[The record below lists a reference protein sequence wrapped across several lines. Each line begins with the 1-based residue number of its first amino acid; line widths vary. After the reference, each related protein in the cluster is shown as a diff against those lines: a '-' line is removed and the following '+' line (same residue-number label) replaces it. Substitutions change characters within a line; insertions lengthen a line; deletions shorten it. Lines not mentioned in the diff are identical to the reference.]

1 MGLWSFLTYY
11 LQSDTHYSDTSVYPE
26 TSGNIDIDVGG
37 LNGTSELIG
46 SLTAVPRIDEVN
58 DYQVVANHS
67 SVSTCPFFGETTNKL
82 VVWAYQAP
90 VLLLLACNMVFL
102 IYIMTV
108 SITKY
113 PHHHTKSF
121 FSPFLFLRKK
131 KSLHFHFRWKAVI
144 HHSLFVVHF
153 ISTNNRLLWE
163 WCYCNFPQTKAKE
176 ARNFF

>member
-1 MGLWSFLTYY
+1 M
-11 LQSDTHYSDTSVYPE
+11 YPE

-113 PHHHTKSF
+113 PHYTICKAF
-121 FSPFLFLRKK
+121 FSSFLFTKK
-131 KSLHFHFRWKAVI
+131 RIFAFSLPMK
-144 HHSLFVVHF
+144 
-153 ISTNNRLLWE
+153 N
-163 WCYCNFPQTKAKE
+163 
-176 ARNFF
+176 

>member
-1 MGLWSFLTYY
+1 M
-11 LQSDTHYSDTSVYPE
+11 YSE
-26 TSGNIDIDVGG
+26 TSGSIDIDGGG

-46 SLTAVPRIDEVN
+46 SLTAVPRMDEVN

-113 PHHHTKSF
+113 LTSYRVLL
-121 FSPFLFLRKK
+121 LFLLTAKK
-131 KSLHFHFRWKAVI
+131 NLCIFTSDEKL
-144 HHSLFVVHF
+144 
-153 ISTNNRLLWE
+153 
-163 WCYCNFPQTKAKE
+163 
-176 ARNFF
+176 

>member
-1 MGLWSFLTYY
+1 MKGSLSFFISGLPLIIVGLWSFLTYY

-108 SITKY
+108 SITKN

-121 FSPFLFLRKK
+121 FSPFLFTKK
-131 KSLHFHFRWKAVI
+131 EIFAFSLPMKSCYPPLPFCSSFHF
-144 HHSLFVVHF
+144 
-153 ISTNNRLLWE
+153 N
-163 WCYCNFPQTKAKE
+163 
-176 ARNFF
+176 

>member
-1 MGLWSFLTYY
+1 MYYYTNVTIIRRDLSFFISGLPLIIVGLWSFLTYY

-113 PHHHTKSF
+113 PHHYTKSF
-121 FSPFLFLRKK
+121 FSPFLFTAKK
-131 KSLHFHFRWKAVI
+131 KSLHFHFR
-144 HHSLFVVHF
+144 
-153 ISTNNRLLWE
+153 
-163 WCYCNFPQTKAKE
+163 
-176 ARNFF
+176 